1 MWVTHE
7 VNLLII
13 AGFVSLLLTFP
24 EGVDWVGVSSTFVT
38 S

>member
-13 AGFVSLLLTFP
+13 AGFVSLLLSFP
-24 EGVDWVGVSSTFVT
+24 EGVDWVGVSFRFDT